1 MLRSL
6 RDKSQSFLFKIFF
19 GIIILGFAAWG
30 VGDITG
36 NKLQPIFKTSNYE
49 ISYQNIID
57 DFNKARITPSGLID
71 RKLAVKNGILN
82 NVLIRNKINT
92 LINEES
98 NYMDLTVA
106 RDRLKKEILNNAI
119 FHDSKNNGVFSE
131 KKFKSVLK
139 NNYLTEDEYL
149 SKLQTELLND
159 KMLGPIKNF
168 KVYSNGFSKKF
179 LEWQKQDLD
188 LFYSFTPFIDKKEI
202 NNLTD
207 KQKKDYYLKNTNKY
221 KVPKVRN
228 VSYMLFEPKIFENQ
242 INITNQQIENLYNER
257 LEEFNIPESRDYLQ
271 IIFDKKNKA
280 DSFYEKA
287 IKSENFLKEAK
298 KLDFKI
304 NDIKFTDIT
313 KNDLSEDISKIVFQ
327 SNLKNI
333 IPPFKSNF
341 GYHVIEIVKVKQK
354 SVKTL
359 DKVSTQLRNDLK
371 KTISIE
377 KLYENIDP
385 INDLVYSGSTLKEIS
400 KIEKFNNIK
409 IQSFDKISSDGMT
422 YSNLKPKKI
431 GVEKIFLDEI
441 WNLEINELSELI
453 EINDDKFVLI
463 NINSEIDEKK
473 LNFKEAKEL
482 VNNDLL
488 KKIINKK
495 TITIA
500 NKNFKNSSSNSLN
513 TLKGLKRYDNGN
525 LEKFFVPSVINKIFE
540 ANTNDIN
547 NISLSKGILTY
558 QIIKKNIPKTF
569 DQKELNLVEKNFE
582 DDFRTDLIN
591 IYYKKLE
598 NFHNL
603 KSNFETLNELMN

>member
-36 NKLQPIFKTSNYE
+36 NKLQPVFKTSNYE
-49 ISYQNIID
+49 TTYQNIID
-57 DFNKARITPSGLID
+57 DFNKARITPSGLMD
-71 RKLAVKNGILN
+71 RKLAIKNGILN

-98 NYMDLTVA
+98 YHMDLTVA
-106 RDRLKKEILNNAI
+106 RDRLKKEISNNAI
-119 FHDSKNNGVFSE
+119 FYDKRNNGVFSE

-139 NNYLTEDEYL
+139 NNYLTENEYL

-159 KMLGPIKNF
+159 KILGPIKNF

-179 LEWQKQDLD
+179 LEWQKQKLD
-188 LFYSFTPFIDKKEI
+188 LFYSFTPLIDKKEI
-202 NNLTD
+202 NNLTK
-207 KQKKDYYLKNTNKY
+207 KQKKDYFLKNKNKY
-221 KVPKVRN
+221 KIPQVRN
-228 VSYMLFEPKIFENQ
+228 VSYMLFEPKIFKNQ
-242 INITNQQIENLYNER
+242 INITNEQIENLYNER
-257 LEEFNIPESRDYLQ
+257 LEEFNTPESRDYLQ
-271 IIFDKKNKA
+271 VIFDKKNKA
-280 DSFYEKA
+280 DSFYKKA
-287 IKSENFLKEAK
+287 IKSKNFLNEAK
-298 KLDFKI
+298 KLNFKI
-304 NDIKFTDIT
+304 NDIKFINIT

-327 SNLKNI
+327 SELKKI
-333 IPPFKSNF
+333 TPPFKSNF

-354 SVKTL
+354 SIKTL

-371 KTISIE
+371 NTLSIE
-377 KLYENIDP
+377 KLYEHIDP
-385 INDLVYSGSTLKEIS
+385 INDLVYSGSTLQEIS
-400 KIEKFNNIK
+400 KNEKFKNIK
-409 IQSFDKISSDGMT
+409 IQSIDKISSNGLT
-422 YSNLKPKKI
+422 YSSQKPNKI
-431 GVEKIFLDEI
+431 GIEDIFLDKI

-463 NINSEIDEKK
+463 NINSEIDEKE
-473 LNFKEAKEL
+473 LNFKEAEEL

-500 NKNFKNSSSNSLN
+500 TKNFKNSSSSSFN

-540 ANTNDIN
+540 AKIN
-547 NISLSKGILTY
+547 NINNILLSKGVLTY
-558 QIIKKNIPKTF
+558 QIIEKNIPKTF

-591 IYYKKLE
+591 IFYKKLE

-603 KSNFETLNELMN
+603 KSNFETLNELNQ

>member
-36 NKLQPIFKTSNYE
+36 NKLQPIFKTNNYE

-280 DSFYEKA
+280 DSFYEKV

-304 NDIKFTDIT
+304 NDIKFTNIT

-400 KIEKFNNIK
+400 KNEKFNNIK

-431 GVEKIFLDEI
+431 SVEKIFLDEI

-482 VNNDLL
+482 VFNDLL

-500 NKNFKNSSSNSLN
+500 NKNFKNSSASSLN